1 MSWVCNV
8 CGFEND
14 DDATTC
20 VCGNQPDE
28 FEVTDSEDSSSD
40 IFKQIEEKAEESA
53 ITSDSTSV
61 AKADA
66 KKIKVKVPE
75 KPEKKAKK
83 PSGKP
88 VEAGDEVL
96 IKEVEGWR
104 FTYSKSEDCMYL
116 GTPALQSFRLKLTL
130 QDLQELLDSL
140 HEITG
145 VEKPRETVELQKS
158 EVLEFISVIDDMIEE
173 KRSDVKIKFSDE
185 EIKSLSELII
195 EKLNR

>member
-14 DDATTC
+14 DDVTTC

-28 FEVTDSEDSSSD
+28 FEVTDSEDSSD

-53 ITSDSTSV
+53 ITSDRSSV
-61 AKADA
+61 SKADS

-75 KPEKKAKK
+75 KPEKKATK

-88 VEAGDEVL
+88 VEAGDEKM
-96 IKEVEGWR
+96 IKEVEGWK

-130 QDLQELLDSL
+130 EDLQELLDSM
-140 HEITG
+140 HEMTG
-145 VEKPRETVELQKS
+145 VEKPGETIELQKS
-158 EVLEFISVIDDMIEE
+158 EVLELISVLDDMIEE
-173 KRSDVKIKFSDE
+173 KRSRFKIIFSDE
-185 EIKSLSELII
+185 ELKSLSELIN
-195 EKLNR
+195 EKLNK